1 MKEKILRAVSK
12 IIAKGGLEAV
22 STRAVCTEVGISA
35 PTLYHYFNN
44 KSELLDSVT
53 LLAYER
59 YTAKDVEGLK
69 RGSPLKALLK
79 IWEIYFEFV
88 NNETELYL
96 VILNAH
102 MRGRIPQAG
111 YDLFQSTL
119 EVFFRADKLDQL
131 RVKPNICAQ
140 IFYSSAQGSALVYL
154 SQNKN
159 QNMKKGIKLSRD
171 ICIRG
176 LFKKRWNDND

>member
-44 KSELLDSVT
+44 KSELLESVT

-59 YTAKDVEGLK
+59 YTAKDIETLK
-69 RGSPLKALLK
+69 KGSPLRALLK
-79 IWEIYFEFV
+79 IWEIYFDFV
-88 NNETELYL
+88 DSETELYL

-102 MRGRIPQAG
+102 MRGRIPRAG

-119 EVFFRADKLDQL
+119 AVFSRADKLGQL
-131 RVKPNICAQ
+131 KFRPSVCAQ
-140 IFYSSAQGSALVYL
+140 IFYTSAQGSALVYL

-159 QNMKKGIKLSRD
+159 HNMKKGIKLSRD

-176 LFKKRWNDND
+176 LFKNKKNDNG